1 MEKHLSPGTFAE
13 LAKFD
18 TCVIANAVDSLKVRL
33 LNEGFSSSG
42 IARRVD
48 LPTPMVGLAVTLK
61 VKSADA
67 PMKRA
72 FYLDQQDWWEKL
84 EESAWPRVLV
94 IHDEDA
100 HPGRGS
106 LVGPVHACIIKALGF
121 VGVVTTGAIRGT
133 RGFAEIGLHAF
144 SGNLSPAH
152 AYCHV
157 VETGGPVEIAGVQ
170 IRPGEVVHGDRDG
183 IVLIPPDQA
192 VDIPEIARRFLA
204 REEAICRY
212 CNSRGFSR
220 RDLKGVISADE
231 SRW

>member
-13 LAKFD
+13 LAKYD
-18 TCVIANAVDSLKVRL
+18 TCVVANAVDSLKIRL
-33 LNEGFSSSG
+33 LNEGFSASG

-48 LPTPMVGLAVTLK
+48 LPSPMVGLAVTLK
-61 VKSADA
+61 VRSTNPPMKSAY
-67 PMKRA
+67 
-72 FYLDQQDWWEKL
+72 YLEQPDWWERL
-84 EESAWPRVLV
+84 EESVWPRVLV
-94 IHDEDA
+94 IQDEDA
-100 HPGRGS
+100 RPGRGS

-133 RGFAEIGLHAF
+133 RSFSDIGLHAF

-157 VETGGPVEIAGVQ
+157 VEMGGIVEIAGME
-170 IRPGEVVHGDRDG
+170 IRPGEVIHGDKDG
-183 IVLIPPDQA
+183 IVVVPPDLA
-192 VDIPEIARRFLA
+192 PEIPEIAKRFLA

-212 CNSRGFSR
+212 CNSRSFSR
-220 RDLKGVISADE
+220 QELKGVISADE